1 MSYQLSM
8 LDKCPLEEQSSPKI
22 ALLNAVEAAKAAESA
37 GFSRFWV
44 AEHHNS
50 NQYASSAPEI
60 LVSYLLAK
68 TNNIRIGTGGVMLQ
82 HYSPYKIA
90 EIFNMLASL
99 EPERVDLGIGKAPG
113 GLPASTKALQIELSD
128 ENRLSFT
135 QKAELL
141 NQLLTGEV
149 ATNGL
154 FEGIAATPKPIK
166 KAQGFLLGAS
176 AESAEFAAQ
185 LGWQMSYA
193 GHLNG
198 SEQQLQNTLK
208 TYRQETNGKT
218 PQVALTA
225 IITPDEEEAKIRAK
239 DIAIYKIYFS
249 EDKVYNL
256 PTLEAAEEFAKQSGR
271 TDYTI
276 EKQLMQV
283 LAGTPKSV
291 SDHLFKLHQQYNI
304 PEFML
309 EFPNTTLNERLYAI
323 DTLAYYQKRLT

>member
-1 MSYQLSM
+1 MTYQLSM
-8 LDKCPLEEQSSPKI
+8 LDKCPLDEQSTTKT

-68 TNNIRIGTGGVMLQ
+68 TDNIRIGTGGVMLQ

-90 EIFNMLASL
+90 EIFNMLASI
-99 EPERVDLGIGKAPG
+99 EPERVDIGIGKAPG

-128 ENRLSFT
+128 DNRLNFS

-141 NQLLTGEV
+141 NQLLTGEI

-154 FEGIAATPKPIK
+154 FAGIAATPKPLK

-176 AESAEFAAQ
+176 EESAKFAAQ

-198 SEQQLQNTLK
+198 SEQQFQNTLRA
-208 TYRQETNGKT
+208 YRHETNGNT

-225 IITPDEEEAKIRAK
+225 VITSNEEEAKIRAK

-249 EDKVYNL
+249 DNKVYNL
-256 PTLEAAEEFAKQSGR
+256 PSLEAAEEFAKQSGK
-271 TDYTI
+271 TDYRI

-283 LAGTPKSV
+283 LAGTPESV
-291 SDHLFKLHQQYNI
+291 SNHLFQLHQQYNI
-304 PEFML
+304 HEFML
-309 EFPNTTLNERLYAI
+309 EFPNTTLDERLYAI
-323 DTLAYYQKRLT
+323 DALAYYQKRLM

>member
-8 LDKCPLEEQSSPKI
+8 LDKCPLEEQSSPKT

-176 AESAEFAAQ
+176 AESAKFAAQ

-218 PQVALTA
+218 PQVAFTA

-249 EDKVYNL
+249 ENKVYNL

-291 SDHLFKLHQQYNI
+291 SDHLFKLHRQYNI
-304 PEFML
+304 HEFML
-309 EFPNTTLNERLYAI
+309 EFPNTTLDERLYAI
-323 DTLAYYQKRLT
+323 DTLAYYQQKLI

>member
-8 LDKCPLEEQSSPKI
+8 LDKCPLEEQSSPKT

-176 AESAEFAAQ
+176 AESAKFAAK

-225 IITPDEEEAKIRAK
+225 IITPEEEKAKIRAK